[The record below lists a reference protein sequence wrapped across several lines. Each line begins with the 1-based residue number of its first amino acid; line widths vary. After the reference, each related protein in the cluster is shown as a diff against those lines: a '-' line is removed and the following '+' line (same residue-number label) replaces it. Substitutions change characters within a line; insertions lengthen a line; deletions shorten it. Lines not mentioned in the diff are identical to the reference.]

1 MPSPS
6 EIAWEQACNCG
17 FLQIACILLMS
28 TYCARQPKHSYRDEA
43 YATPVSEE
51 EGRLDVESS
60 SHLTCII
67 IAHMRNSALL
77 VPSVPRRVKDGTN
90 VIYTLYL
97 QHYCIPPVESTA
109 EFQGEFVPSC
119 HRRQRGQPSFSYGF
133 AWLPACLPPSTCDYP
148 YRAQGNDEAPQHSFC

>member
-1 MPSPS
+1 
-6 EIAWEQACNCG
+6 
-17 FLQIACILLMS
+17 MS

-51 EGRLDVESS
+51 GRLDVESS
-60 SHLTCII
+60 SHLTC

-97 QHYCIPPVESTA
+97 QYYCVPPVESTA

-148 YRAQGNDEAPQHSFC
+148 YRVRRERARLLSTQFLLAGTANVLLLPPIHRCYLPQWRE